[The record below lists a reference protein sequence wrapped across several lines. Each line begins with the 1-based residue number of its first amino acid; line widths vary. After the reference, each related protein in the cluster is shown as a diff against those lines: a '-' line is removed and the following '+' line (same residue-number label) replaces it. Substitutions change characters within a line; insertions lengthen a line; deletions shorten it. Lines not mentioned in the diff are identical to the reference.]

1 MTGHILK
8 GRNLILNPVN
18 NETNDNILSMI
29 NESQYTVFE
38 IR

>member
-1 MTGHILK
+1 MTGHNLK

-38 IR
+38 I